1 MQIPLEALANDWQ
14 HYKWRIAFEDAFHLQ
29 LICEMSQ

>member
-14 HYKWRIAFEDAFHLQ
+14 HYMLRNAFEDAFHLQ
-29 LICEMSQ
+29 LVSEMSQ